1 MEELWESPKSV
12 ANMLLYS
19 DKNDIK
25 NYLANFFVNSLYD
38 NISSLTHKDEQLIYI
53 VSLLLK
59 NEINSLKTENS
70 TFLNETSNGI
80 ILKEFGKRK
89 EVQFFAKKIFNPIF
103 EKLENKYSAQ
113 NMLLEINEIDQAI
126 QILNLAKNINKFNNQ
141 KECNNE
147 NINQNDDKENS
158 TLFNDKYI
166 YQPLNQEKLLEKLII
181 FKKEDMIDYIQ
192 KLIIDCAESP
202 QKYLNEVFLENI
214 VFSERSDKIMEY
226 YKNSFFQVI
235 DIIDTLFDNLLNNI
249 DLCPYTIKCFCK
261 IISILIKK
269 KFPKIKKIQHNKF
282 LIAFF
287 FQNLLFP
294 ILENPLNSLLN
305 EFLISDSTM
314 KKLNIIK
321 NILNK
326 LLRGILY
333 EQNSFTPFNWYIIEK
348 MPIVFEFFDKICQ
361 VSLPS
366 FIDKLV
372 SDELP
377 EDYEYDYFKENPK
390 ENILYRNICFNI
402 DELYLLIK
410 NAEKNKNFISVG
422 KKLLSK
428 FELNK
433 GKLEKLKNTDIYK
446 TLYSSNIEYNIIDK
460 SKIEYYYL
468 LTDLIKNKELD
479 KILNIN
485 NYNKNHF
492 SLKELKEIKTEEQ
505 KVENKIIKVKN
516 LFYALLYNYKFLSKN
531 EFKLENL
538 ADIINILKE
547 LKNYSNVNS
556 TFFIDNSIPLEW
568 YINSLLNYLPR
579 LPSSYKENNYE
590 KLLNEL
596 EYEIANSLK
605 ELDFEKLSS
614 FIEYFKEE
622 EKELI
627 YNEKVKNILNDFDI
641 NIKVKEIIN
650 KKKIYL
656 DLNINNKQTQFF
668 KNIMK
673 EYKEYSNLFQNK
685 EGPKKLYNNINSF
698 INQIPNLENNQ
709 LNIDFN
715 IFDILEKKKIPSIIE
730 NYSILIKMN
739 LEKNNFGN
747 EANLIEIY
755 NKIYDYIM
763 EQLYN
768 KLFPKQSLISDIKIF
783 ENSCRHIW
791 VEFQN
796 LIKEN
801 KNYIF
806 DDYLPDTINYFKKFE
821 KEKSPRKKLLYLN
834 NIFKCICNLAELN
847 EEKIEGTDDE
857 MPLLYYSLINSKCKR
872 IYSSCKYTELFLG
885 DKETKIEGSQLTK
898 IIAICE
904 KIKNASYND
913 FYNLTESDYIYN
925 CDLANKG
932 LIY

>member
-269 KFPKIKKIQHNKF
+269 KFPKIKKIQQNKF

-492 SLKELKEIKTEEQ
+492 SLKELKEIKTDEQ

>member
-269 KFPKIKKIQHNKF
+269 KFPKIKKIQQNKF

-390 ENILYRNICFNI
+390 ENILYINICFNI

>member
-269 KFPKIKKIQHNKF
+269 KFPKIKKIQQNKF

-326 LLRGILY
+326 LFRGILY

-485 NYNKNHF
+485 NYNIYHF

-656 DLNINNKQTQFF
+656 DLYINNNLTQFF
-668 KNIMK
+668 KYIMK
-673 EYKEYSNLFQNK
+673 EYKDYSNLFQNK